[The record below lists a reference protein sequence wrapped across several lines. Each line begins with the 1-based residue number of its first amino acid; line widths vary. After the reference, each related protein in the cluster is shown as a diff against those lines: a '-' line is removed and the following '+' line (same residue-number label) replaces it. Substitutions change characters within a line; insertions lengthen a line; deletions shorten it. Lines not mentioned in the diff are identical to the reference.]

1 MGWLS
6 LLVAIGAPLLLAVI
20 VSRRISQTAL
30 PSDRAPG
37 SRYFLTDPAASVEGH
52 TIVPLRAIYAE
63 KWTRGSTT
71 LCVVR
76 HEGEPIPTTWTETP
90 WDRHA
95 RTPWVWV
102 GDRESES
109 DWTGILRRY
118 LVVGN
123 RITPSLI
130 AAIGVGDLPSLMYIE
145 AGTFAERTFPAEGLT
160 IEEYDDRPLCD
171 RGSVHCD
178 EKAVSSPVVGEY
190 TGSDQ

>member
-1 MGWLS
+1 MWWLS
-6 LLVAIGAPLLLAVI
+6 LLVAIGAPLLLAAI
-20 VSRRISQTAL
+20 VSRRLSQTAL

-52 TIVPLRAIYAE
+52 KIVPLRAIYAE
-63 KWTRGSTT
+63 KWTRGHTT

-95 RTPWVWV
+95 QTPWIWV

-130 AAIGVGDLPSLMYIE
+130 EALGTGSLPSLMYIE
-145 AGTFAERTFPAEGLT
+145 AGTFVERSFPTEGLT
-160 IEEYDDRPLCD
+160 IEEYVDRALCD
-171 RGSVHCD
+171 RGSVHHD
-178 EKAVSSPVVGEY
+178 EAPVHAPVVGEHV
-190 TGSDQ
+190 SSSE

>member
-1 MGWLS
+1 MWWLS
-6 LLVAIGAPLLLAVI
+6 LLVAIGAPLLLAAI
-20 VSRRISQTAL
+20 VSRRLSQTAL

-52 TIVPLRAIYAE
+52 KIVPLRAIYAE
-63 KWTRGSTT
+63 NWTRGYTT
-71 LCVVR
+71 LSVVR

-95 RTPWVWV
+95 QTPWIWI

-109 DWTGILRRY
+109 DWTRILRRY

-130 AAIGVGDLPSLMYIE
+130 EALGTGSLPSLMYIE
-145 AGTFAERTFPAEGLT
+145 AGTFAERSFPAEGLT
-160 IEEYDDRPLCD
+160 IEEYVDRALCD
-171 RGSVHCD
+171 RGSIHRDEAPVH
-178 EKAVSSPVVGEY
+178 APVVGEHS
-190 TGSDQ
+190 GSSE